1 MNSVLKMAQII
12 NQPGSV
18 VVIATDTVYGLVA
31 RAKDPQAVARLYGL
45 KSRENKP
52 GTLIAKNIEQLV
64 ELGFKRKYLVSVE
77 QFWPG
82 PVSVIIPC
90 ANSAL
95 DYLKL
100 GRPDIALRIPNDQ
113 NLLSLLDLTGP
124 MITSSANL
132 PGQPP
137 ANTIAQ
143 AKTYFNNQVDA
154 YFNGGN
160 LADRQPSTIIRVV
173 DDAVEVIRQGSVI
186 IENS

>member
-1 MNSVLKMAQII
+1 MKSILKMAQII
-12 NQPGSV
+12 NRPGSV

-31 RAKDPQAVARLYGL
+31 RAKDPQAVDRLYKL
-45 KSRENKP
+45 KNREDKP
-52 GTLIAKNIEQLV
+52 GTLIARSIEQLV

-90 ANSAL
+90 ANQAL

-113 NLLSLLDLTGP
+113 KLLGLLELTGP

-132 PGQPP
+132 PNQPP
-137 ANTIAQ
+137 ANTISQ
-143 AKTYFNNQVDA
+143 AKAYFDNKVDA
-154 YFNGGN
+154 YFNGGD
-160 LADRQPSTIIRVV
+160 LSGRQPSTIIRVV
-173 DDAVEVIRQGSVI
+173 DDAVEVVRQGSVN